1 MIQYRKV
8 CTSCVADASSAL
20 ILRQEK
26 TEISASKT
34 IFPTSKPASGLCPSW
49 ATTWEGKARMKY
61 RNHVGSSIHDIIQN
75 QFNFGSEAQLRKG
88 ICLCCEVVEFSECI
102 YSNLKCVAFG
112 LFPHWNKH
120 FQRTVRIVAK
130 QAIPSVYTSDLCQI
144 YIH

>member
-1 MIQYRKV
+1 
-8 CTSCVADASSAL
+8 
-20 ILRQEK
+20 
-26 TEISASKT
+26 
-34 IFPTSKPASGLCPSW
+34 
-49 ATTWEGKARMKY
+49 MKY

-88 ICLCCEVVEFSECI
+88 ICLCCEVIEFSECI

-130 QAIPSVYTSDLCQI
+130 QAIPSDPKCIYIRFMSDLYTLDVRTHSDIRVAPCVTLKSLVDNQPAPRMRQTLKTHKAP
-144 YIH
+144 YGFL